1 MKAAALTHQA
11 LRARPRAVF
20 AKRNRVN
27 AEHLARDLLRL
38 IAAGRLDARK
48 IGGKTVITRESI
60 ERLIAELPRV
70 AGRHDSDQSTLRH
83 DG

>member
-1 MKAAALTHQA
+1 MTIQSCGLGHDDGALGRA
-11 LRARPRAVF
+11 LYSPKETESILSISHATCY
-20 AKRNRVN
+20 
-27 AEHLARDLLRL
+27 RL

-70 AGRHDSDQSTLRH
+70 GRPT
-83 DG
+83 